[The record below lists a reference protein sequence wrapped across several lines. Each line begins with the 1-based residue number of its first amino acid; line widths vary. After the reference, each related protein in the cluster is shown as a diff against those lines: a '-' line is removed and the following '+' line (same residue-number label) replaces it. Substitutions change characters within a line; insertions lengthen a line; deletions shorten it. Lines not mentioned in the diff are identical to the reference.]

1 MKAHDTLWGYC
12 TGDQWLEDSTRL
24 YETSHD
30 SLFSLAQGR
39 PECSRRTCMLVCAF
53 FCALCTRDRGCSA
66 HPVFPAPSISREGET
81 YRKPRAHHAARMET
95 HVQAGIAM
103 TPSRNGALHTANRR
117 HPPAGGR

>member
-66 HPVFPAPSISREGET
+66 HPVFPAPSVSRAPKLTENLG
-81 YRKPRAHHAARMET
+81 RSMPRERRRIPTWLLEIEVDT
-95 HVQAGIAM
+95 
-103 TPSRNGALHTANRR
+103 NTAVV
-117 HPPAGGR
+117 PDK